1 MKFYDCTTAPSPR
14 RVRIFLAEK
23 GISLPTVQVDLRNG
37 EQFTD
42 AFRAINPECTVPALQ
57 LDDGTVIADA
67 VAICHYIEELH
78 PDPPLIGATPQER
91 AVVTALNRQ
100 IERDGFLAAM
110 DALRNTATGLKG
122 RALPGPH
129 DYEQIPE
136 LAERGRK
143 RLEHFF
149 RDMEARL
156 SGRVFVAGDRLH
168 DRGHQRADRGR
179 LCRPAEARRAGGVR
193 QSAPLVCGGVGKAE
207 REGVRLPRCAKFL
220 ASGPTRNF
228 MLASQH
234 ANEIDPPRWKC
245 QHY

>member
-1 MKFYDCTTAPSPR
+1 MKFYDCATAPSPR

-23 GISLPTVQVDLRNG
+23 GIGIPTVQVDLRGG

-42 AFRAINPECTVPALQ
+42 AFRVINPECTVPALQ
-57 LDDGTVIADA
+57 LEDGTVIADA
-67 VAICHYIEELH
+67 VAICQYIEELH

-156 SGRVFVAGDRLH
+156 SGRVFVTGDRYTI
-168 DRGHQRADRGR
+168 ADISALIVVDFAGR
-179 LCRPAEARRAGGVR
+179 LKLAVPEQYANLRRWYAAVSGRP
-193 QSAPLVCGGVGKAE
+193 SAKV
-207 REGVRLPRCAKFL
+207 
-220 ASGPTRNF
+220 
-228 MLASQH
+228 
-234 ANEIDPPRWKC
+234 
-245 QHY
+245 